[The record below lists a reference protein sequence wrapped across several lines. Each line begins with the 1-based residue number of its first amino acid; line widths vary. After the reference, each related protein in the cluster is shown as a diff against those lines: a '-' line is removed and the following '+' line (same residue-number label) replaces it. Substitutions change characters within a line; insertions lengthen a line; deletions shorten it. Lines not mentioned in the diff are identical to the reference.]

1 MTFISYSQNYE
12 DLMLWRALKGLSNG
26 FYIDV
31 GAAWPNKDSV
41 TKAFY
46 ISGWNG
52 INIEPNPELFSELNL
67 HRPRD
72 INLQIAISDF
82 EGELDLNVFSET
94 GLSTLDSKIAEEHHK
109 VHFQSHPEKVKVYK
123 LSQVW
128 DQYVPQSQEVH
139 FLKVDVEG
147 LEERVL
153 KSNDWEKNRPWIVV
167 VEATEPLSQVESYLY
182 WENTLTDVGY
192 LFVYADGLNRFYVD
206 SKYENL
212 IHSFKYPPNI
222 FDDFI
227 LESKH
232 QADEKIKELEQNLL
246 KVNGELSAIV
256 NSRSWRSTKPIR
268 LLFNNLRC
276 ILGLIGTKK

>member
-72 INLQIAISDF
+72 INLQIAI
-82 EGELDLNVFSET
+82 
-94 GLSTLDSKIAEEHHK
+94 
-109 VHFQSHPEKVKVYK
+109 
-123 LSQVW
+123 
-128 DQYVPQSQEVH
+128 
-139 FLKVDVEG
+139 
-147 LEERVL
+147 L

-212 IHSFKYPPNI
+212 IHSFKYPPNV